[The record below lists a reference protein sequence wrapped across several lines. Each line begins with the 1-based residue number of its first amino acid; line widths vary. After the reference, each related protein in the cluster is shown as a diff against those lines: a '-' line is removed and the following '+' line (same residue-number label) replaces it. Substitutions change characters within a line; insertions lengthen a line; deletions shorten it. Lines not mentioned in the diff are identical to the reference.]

1 MTAFLEARGIRLTYR
16 DRLDLEAD
24 QVSVDR
30 GEVLALLGAS
40 GAGKST
46 LLRIMGLLE
55 KPQAG
60 TIVLDG
66 KRASPR
72 SLKTRR
78 RMASALQAPTL
89 WRGTVFEN
97 VAYGLKLRGIQPP
110 ERDKRCEEALA
121 IVKLQEHRRRSVR
134 DLSGGEA
141 QRVALARALAVM
153 PEVLLLDEPL
163 THIDEPLR
171 ESLAVALNQ
180 YTSRTGCATVWVTH
194 DRAEA
199 LGMSDRLAVI
209 EKGKLLQSGKTTD
222 VFARPADERVAKLV
236 GTDNVIPGE
245 ILDSSDGIAKIGVG
259 DLELSA
265 VSDSGPGSKV
275 YLLIRPEEILVWPN
289 KPLHPIPRNRFRAS
303 VTSIVSLGA
312 VAKLHLD
319 AGFPLI
325 ALVTRPTLADLGVSV
340 GSHLW
345 VGFKATAPHVVPRT

>member
-1 MTAFLEARGIRLTYR
+1 MSAFLEARGIRLTYR
-16 DRLDLEAD
+16 DRLDLDAK

-46 LLRIMGLLE
+46 LLRILGLLE
-55 KPQAG
+55 RPQAG
-60 TIVLDG
+60 AVVLDG

-121 IVKLQEHRRRSVR
+121 IVKLQDFRSRSVR
-134 DLSGGEA
+134 ELSGGEA

-180 YTSRTGCATVWVTH
+180 YTARTGCATVWVTH

-209 EKGKLLQSGKTTD
+209 DKGKLLQSGKTMD
-222 VFARPADERVAKLV
+222 VFSRPENERVAKLV
-236 GTDNVIPGE
+236 GTDNVISGE
-245 ILDSSDGIAKIGVG
+245 MLSTADGIGTILVG
-259 DLELSA
+259 RVKLKA
-265 VSDSGPGSKV
+265 VSDAAPGRKV
-275 YLLIRPEEILVWPN
+275 YLLIRPEEILVWPDE
-289 KPLHPIPRNRFRAS
+289 PAHPVPRNQFQAT
-303 VTSIVSLGA
+303 VTDIVTLGA

-319 AGFPLI
+319 AGFPLV
-325 ALVTRPTLADLGVSV
+325 ALVTRPTLAELHAGV
-340 GSHLW
+340 GSSLW
-345 VGFKATAPHVVPRT
+345 VGFKATAAHVIPRT